1 MESGSTNVNA
11 KTPDDNKQNG
21 PGSQKTKK
29 KNNSKA
35 KLHPSRVKA
44 SAIEQ
49 HEIKNLQIRYTS
61 VETSAVL
68 KFKDIPLSKK
78 TLQGLQQNEYT
89 TPTEVQKESIVL
101 ALRGLDVLGAAKTGS
116 GKTLAFVIPVLERLY
131 CMQWTRLDGLG
142 ALIITPTRE
151 LAYQIFETFRK
162 VGIQHD
168 FSAGL
173 IIGGKDLNFERKRL
187 DQCNIMICT
196 PGRVLHHMDENPLF
210 DCSNLQILVID
221 EADRCLDLGFQQTM
235 NGIIENLPP
244 KRQTL
249 LFSATQTKSV
259 KDLARLSL
267 KDPVYVSVHENAQY
281 STPESLRQSYIIT
294 PIQNKVDILWSF
306 LRSHRKKKLI
316 VFLTSCKQ
324 VRFIHQAFTRLRP
337 GLSVLALYGTMHQM
351 KRMSVYEEFC
361 EKQTAVLFATDIA
374 ARGLDFPNVDWVIQM
389 DCPDDPSSYIHRA
402 GRTARYQKGGES
414 LLMLLPSEE
423 AMVEQLAQKKIPIQK
438 IEVNPSKLVSIQR
451 KLEAMLA
458 RDVELKQM
466 AQRAFVTYAKSVFL
480 MKDKSIFDVTSID
493 LNALARSLGLALAP
507 RVRFLQKHLKATESA
522 APPQAP
528 RMLKPNYDTPVEKP
542 IAAQSTEQ
550 QWRRN
555 DLEAAYDFH
564 AEDELQD
571 SDSDDGIFKIKR
583 QNHALPGFEEAEE
596 EEVEIGVEK
605 KKKEK
610 ILTKEKVAK
619 RILAKKLKANK
630 IVNFDDEGNRIYD
643 ASREKVSELGRA
655 LEIEAST
662 SITGGINLVEA
673 KKAMEEE
680 DKYDKE
686 IFRQRIKA
694 KHREDRLK
702 AKAERRLANRV
713 EKEEEVT
720 NVEGEEEDEES
731 EGDESVDGS
740 VGEIIDAL
748 PDPDRIYG
756 AKEDDNEEEG
766 DVYRGPAV
774 AKKRSRL
781 PSESEEDDDSED
793 NSESDYDEAP
803 VKPTPI
809 TRKRRQPSESEE
821 LPTPTKTKQ
830 KWIKKKPPKK
840 QKPAKNSKFDTGL
853 DLAMDEELALHI
865 LGSKN

>member
-1 MESGSTNVNA
+1 MKSPNSSTEKKINSQGSE
-11 KTPDDNKQNG
+11 
-21 PGSQKTKK
+21 KTKK
-29 KNNSKA
+29 KKNSKG
-35 KLHPSRVKA
+35 KLHPGRVKT

-49 HEIKNLQIRYTS
+49 HEIKNLEIRYTA
-61 VETSAVL
+61 VETSAIQ
-68 KFKDIPLSKK
+68 KFRDIPLSKK
-78 TLQGLQQNEYT
+78 TLQGLKQNEYV
-89 TPTEVQKESIVL
+89 TPTDVQKESIVL
-101 ALRGLDVLGAAKTGS
+101 ALRGMDVLGAAKTGS

-131 CMQWTRLDGLG
+131 CLQWTRLDGLG

-210 DCSNLQILVID
+210 DCSNLQMLVID

-267 KDPVYVSVHENAQY
+267 KDPVYVSVHEHAQY

-294 PIQNKVDILWSF
+294 PIQNKIDILWSF

-337 GLSVLALYGTMHQM
+337 GLPVLALYGTMHQM

-361 EKQTAVLFATDIA
+361 EKETAVLFATDIA
-374 ARGLDFPNVDWVIQM
+374 ARGLDFPNIDWVLQM
-389 DCPDDPSSYIHRA
+389 DCPDDASSYIHRA

-438 IEVNPSKLVSIQR
+438 IEVNPAKLFSIQR

-466 AQRAFVTYAKSVFL
+466 AQRAFVTYAKSIFL
-480 MKDKSIFDVTSID
+480 MKDKSIFDVTAID

-507 RVRFLQKHLKATESA
+507 RVRFLQKHLKATTTAE
-522 APPQAP
+522 PPQAP
-528 RMLKPNYDTPVEKP
+528 RMLKPNYDSPDNKEVGVE
-542 IAAQSTEQ
+542 SSEQ
-550 QWRRN
+550 KWRRN
-555 DLEAAYDFH
+555 DLEAAYNFH
-564 AEDELQD
+564 AENEEQD
-571 SDSDDGIFKIKR
+571 SDSDEGIFKLKR
-583 QNHALPGFEEAEE
+583 KDHALPGVVESE
-596 EEVEIGVEK
+596 EEVAVEK

-630 IVNFDDEGNRIYD
+630 IVNFDDDGNRIYD
-643 ASREKVSELGRA
+643 ASREKVSELGRN
-655 LEIEAST
+655 LEIEALMSV
-662 SITGGINLVEA
+662 TGGINLDEA
-673 KKAMEEE
+673 KRAMEEE

-686 IFRQRIKA
+686 LFRQRIKA

-713 EKEEEVT
+713 DKEDEKSVDD
-720 NVEGEEEDEES
+720 EEEDEE
-731 EGDESVDGS
+731 DEEDEESLDGS
-740 VGEIIDAL
+740 VADIIDAL

-756 AKEDDNEEEG
+756 SNQGGSDEDG

-774 AKKRSRL
+774 AKKRTRL
-781 PSESEEDDDSED
+781 SESEDDDE
-793 NSESDYDEAP
+793 EYSDD
-803 VKPTPI
+803 
-809 TRKRRQPSESEE
+809 ESEE
-821 LPTPTKTKQ
+821 EEVPIKQKTISKKRSQSSGDDDNQDQPSPTKTKK
-830 KWIKKKPPKK
+830 KWVKKKPPKK
-840 QKPAKNSKFDTGL
+840 QKPAKINKFDTGL